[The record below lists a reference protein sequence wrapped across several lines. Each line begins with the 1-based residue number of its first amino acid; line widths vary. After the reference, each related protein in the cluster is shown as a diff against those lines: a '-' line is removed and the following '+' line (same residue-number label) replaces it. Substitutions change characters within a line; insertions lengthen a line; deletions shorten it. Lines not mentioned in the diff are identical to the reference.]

1 MENVTNNGMSSATI
15 ESNNYEFR
23 EKKKIYNITDRV
35 INVDTKHDIHVSE
48 SIREGDKESMVD
60 IRLYSMFVI
69 DGIYDNKKKAT
80 NRGIHFGFKFLP
92 QIIAHLISIYE
103 VHEGTKFDYEKFA
116 RFIDQ
121 EIK

>member
-1 MENVTNNGMSSATI
+1 MENVTNNGMSSA
-15 ESNNYEFR
+15 NNENSTYEYK

-48 SIREGDKESMVD
+48 SIREGDRESMVD

-80 NRGIHFGFKFLP
+80 NRGIHFGFRYLP
-92 QIIAHLISIYE
+92 QIISHLISIYE
-103 VHEGTKFDYEKFA
+103 IHEGVKFDYQKFS
-116 RFIDQ
+116 Q
-121 EIK
+121 ENK

>member
-1 MENVTNNGMSSATI
+1 MDAIKLMTETCIKEQPPVVEIGDTV
-15 ESNNYEFR
+15 
-23 EKKKIYNITDRV
+23 RV
-35 INVDTKHDIHVSE
+35 SVK
-48 SIREGDKESMVD
+48 IREGDKESMVD

-121 EIK
+121 EVK